1 LFASKN
7 LADDT
12 RQGYSG
18 IGPTARL
25 SCSFNYL
32 AIRTA
37 TEVLV
42 PLSRAKKWVLVGDSK
57 QLPPF
62 QDEALRNKDILERY
76 DLRREEVAES
86 LFGYFERRLPK
97 TCIAAL
103 TVQHRMIAPISDMI
117 AHCFYRDQKLA
128 CGREDA
134 GRSFAPVLPAPTTWL
149 DTSKV
154 KLRAETETDYQ
165 VSNRLECE
173 LIRERLQEL
182 NRKLARKD
190 RSKDAKR
197 VSVAVL
203 TGYAGQRLLLERT
216 LNPRSP
222 KWTHIEI
229 LLNTIDAF
237 QGRQADVAVFSVTRS
252 NDRHRLGFLDEFPRL
267 SVALSRGRDALL
279 IVGDNDFCESIKGEN
294 PFRDVIGWIR
304 RTSGCTVEEA
314 SR

>member
-1 LFASKN
+1 MELSFDLCIVDEASK
-7 LADDT
+7 A
-12 RQGYSG
+12 
-18 IGPTARL
+18 
-25 SCSFNYL
+25 
-32 AIRTA
+32 TA

-42 PLSRAKKWVLVGDSK
+42 PLSRAKKWLLVGDSK

-62 QDEALRNKDILERY
+62 QDEALRDNEILERF
-76 DLRREEVAES
+76 DLRRDDVAES

-97 TCIAAL
+97 SCIEAL
-103 TVQHRMIAPISDMI
+103 TVQHRMIEPISDMI
-117 AHCFYRDQKLA
+117 AHCFYRDQKLE

-134 GRSFAPVLPAPTTWL
+134 GQSFAPVLPAPITWL

-154 KLRAETETDYQ
+154 KNRGESATDFQ

-173 LIRERLQEL
+173 FVRTKLQEL
-182 NRKLARKD
+182 NRRLARKD
-190 RSKDAKR
+190 RTKEAKR

-252 NDRHRLGFLDEFPRL
+252 NPNRRLGFLGEFPRL
-267 SVALSRGRDALL
+267 NVALSRGRDALL
-279 IVGDNDFCESIKGEN
+279 IVGDKEFCASIKGEN
-294 PFRDVIGWIR
+294 PFRDVVDWIS
-304 RTSGCTVEEA
+304 RTKGCVVQEA
-314 SR
+314 SK